1 MAVDPQFPRL
11 PSLNALRAFEASARL
26 GGFALAAEEL
36 RVTPGAVAAQIK
48 GLEAELGAP
57 LFKRQAHGVVLT
69 DIGARALPSLVDVF
83 DRLGEAVQDLR
94 QDSAPRRVHIAT
106 LPALAQLWLAPRLPA
121 LRAAIPD
128 VEVSVTAVEKPPNLK
143 RVPFDICLF
152 YADPIPAEGIRISA
166 DEILPVCTPELAGR
180 VRTADD
186 LRKMTC
192 LTDAAWADDW
202 GTWSAQALPGQL
214 FTPRGPVFS
223 LYAVAVEEAL
233 NGSGILIARKTL
245 VARHLDAGDLVAP
258 LGPGVGTPQSIG
270 IWTLP
275 GSAASRHQRR
285 LVDVLRQL
293 GCT

>member
-57 LFKRQAHGVVLT
+57 LFKRQAKGVVLT
-69 DIGARALPSLVDVF
+69 DIGARALPSLIAVF

-94 QDSAPRRVHIAT
+94 QDAAPQRVHIAT

-152 YADPIPAEGIRISA
+152 YVDAIPAEGIRISG
-166 DEILPVCTPELAGR
+166 DEVVPVCTPALAER
-180 VRTADD
+180 VRTPGDM
-186 LRKMTC
+186 REMTC

-202 GTWSAQALPGQL
+202 GTWATAALPDQP
-214 FTPRGPVFS
+214 FMPRGPVFS
-223 LYAVAVEEAL
+223 LYAVAVAEAL
-233 NGSGILIARKTL
+233 NGSGILIARKAL
-245 VARHLDAGDLVAP
+245 VARHLDAGELVAP
-258 LGPGVGTPQSIG
+258 LGPGVSTPQSIG

-275 GSAASRHQRR
+275 GSAAGRHQRR
-285 LVDVLRQL
+285 LLDVLSKLR
-293 GCT
+293 